1 MITKFLARL
10 AAIGSVFAMVALL
23 LPQDAGAAA
32 DLSKAR
38 TAAGFHLTVNISDTG
53 FDNTEYTVATGS
65 PSPTTP
71 VLGFVEFVNNGTK
84 VHSATEVAGSPLL
97 GAFVSCCQWRI
108 TNGKGSGPT
117 MNHFDTG
124 GLAPGQAITLGFKI
138 DGDYWFS
145 SKPDCGLAGTNTGN
159 TFNCSTVILHAIKT
173 VTSQPLSGTYPG
185 DTIEQP
191 GVRTNHP
198 DKSSVGKPDTGTV
211 NVSITDDKGYLPSAI
226 IIAPGTVVTWTNN
239 GSKLHDVRLAPSVPA
254 RSTIK
259 ATGKASPVSG
269 NALGPTYP
277 PDGYNYLSSG
287 GLAPGQTYSYQFN
300 YTAGYYALCNTNGQG
315 VCGGIAALSFGILS
329 DAELDTITQNQ
340 ANLDG
345 GTQST
350 MVMTILEVIQCSSV
364 DFGQHCIP

>member
-1 MITKFLARL
+1 M
-10 AAIGSVFAMVALL
+10 FAMVALL

-53 FDNTEYTVATGS
+53 FDAPEYTVATGT
-65 PSPTTP
+65 PSPTTS
-71 VLGFVEFVNNGTK
+71 VLGFVTFVNNGTR
-84 VHSATEVAGSPLL
+84 VHSATEVAGSPLI

-108 TNGKGSGPT
+108 TNGKGSGPKT
-117 MNHFDTG
+117 NHFDTG

-145 SKPDCGLAGTNTGN
+145 STPDCGLAGTNTGS
-159 TFNCSTVILHAIKT
+159 TFNCSHSVLHAIKT

-191 GVRTNHP
+191 GVRVNHP
-198 DKSSVGKPDTGTV
+198 DKSSVGKPNSGTV
-211 NVSITDDKGYLPSAI
+211 NISITDDKGFLPSAVI
-226 IIAPGTVVTWTNN
+226 ITPGTVVTWTNN
-239 GSKLHDVRLAPSVPA
+239 GTKLHTVRDAPSVPA

-269 NALGPTYP
+269 TAFGPTYP
-277 PDGYNYLSSG
+277 PDGYHYLSSG
-287 GLAPGQTYSYQFN
+287 GLAPGQSYSYQFN
-300 YTAGYYALCNTNGQG
+300 YTAGNYALCNAAGQG
-315 VCGGIAALSFGILS
+315 KCGGIAAISTTILS
-329 DAELDTITQNQ
+329 DAELDTLTQNQ
-340 ANLDG
+340 GSFDG

-350 MVMTILEVIQCSSV
+350 MDMTVLEVIQCGSV
-364 DFGQHCIP
+364 DVGQHCIP